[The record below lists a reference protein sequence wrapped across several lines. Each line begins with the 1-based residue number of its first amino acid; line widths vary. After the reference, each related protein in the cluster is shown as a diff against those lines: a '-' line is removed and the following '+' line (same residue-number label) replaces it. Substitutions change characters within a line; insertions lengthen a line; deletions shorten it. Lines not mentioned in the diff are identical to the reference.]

1 MRILVVEDDEAMQV
15 ALRRCL
21 ALEGHEAVPCAS
33 AAAALD
39 ELRGGAPDAAILDRG
54 LPDMDGL
61 ELCRRIRAA
70 GDAMPILFLT
80 ARGDVDDRV
89 AGLDAG
95 ADDYV
100 VKPFELEELL
110 ARLRALLRRVDLGGG
125 ADPAAA
131 GPPAPLVVGDLVL
144 DLGRHA
150 ARRGEREIA
159 LTRTE
164 LALLEVLMRNAGQVL
179 ERGQLMRDVWDY
191 DFGGSGA
198 NLEVYVGYLRRK
210 LEAGGEP
217 RMIHTVRGV
226 GYTLRASGDGD
237 A

>member
-1 MRILVVEDDEAMQV
+1 MRILVVEDDESMRA
-15 ALRRCL
+15 ALRRSL
-21 ALEGHEAVPCAS
+21 ALDGHEAVQCAT
-33 AAAALD
+33 AADALAALRD
-39 ELRGGAPDAAILDRG
+39 APPDAAILDRG

-80 ARGDVDDRV
+80 ARGEVEDRV

-100 VKPFELEELL
+100 VKPFALEELL
-110 ARLRALLRRVDLGGG
+110 ARLRALVRRAELEAGRD
-125 ADPAAA
+125 AAAA
-131 GPPAPLVVGDLVL
+131 GPPAPLVAGDLVV
-144 DLGRHA
+144 DLARHV
-150 ARRGEREIA
+150 ARRGEREIT

-164 LALLEVLMRNAGQVL
+164 LALLEVLVRNAGQVL
-179 ERGQLMRDVWDY
+179 ERGQLMTDVWDY

-217 RMIHTVRGV
+217 RIIHTVRGV
-226 GYTLRASGDGD
+226 GYSLRPEAGGE